1 MKTTLKKR
9 NCIITMSEWVYPKE
23 GETLWL
29 GDQAVLFYY
38 NDGPFTQS
46 GLPPMSDEDWERLD
60 KSLSTS

>member
-1 MKTTLKKR
+1 M
-9 NCIITMSEWVYPKE
+9 TMSEWVYPKE
-23 GETLWL
+23 GETFWL